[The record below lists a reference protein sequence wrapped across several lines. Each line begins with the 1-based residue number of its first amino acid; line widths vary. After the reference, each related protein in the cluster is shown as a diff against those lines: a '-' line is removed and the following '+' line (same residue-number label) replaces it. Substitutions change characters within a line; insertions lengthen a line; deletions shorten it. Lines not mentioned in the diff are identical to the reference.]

1 MKPKISIEFNN
12 GVLGAVS
19 PLDTGVFGFIASAV
33 AVSTTFA
40 LETAYQIKSM
50 KDVAA
55 LGITDNTDNH
65 RLYKALSEF
74 YAEAGE
80 GQEAWIYGQAK
91 STKVSDWFTQ
101 TDGISPAETFLN
113 AAKGKIRG
121 LFTVY
126 DPTVAPTLE
135 EGDAIDPDVEVAAA
149 LAQTLFESY
158 SAAKYAP
165 FFTILEGYAY
175 TGVKED
181 LADMLTQSWNSVGI
195 LIGDTETR
203 TGATLSK
210 GAAVGTLAG
219 RLAAYSTR
227 VNPGKVRNGA
237 LAPTKM
243 FVVDTPVELYDNE
256 ALLDKGYISFTT
268 HAGRTGYFFMDAP
281 LACPVSDDYHYITH
295 RRTINE
301 AFRLTYDA
309 LLDFLLDEVPANAD
323 GTIQAIYAK
332 TMESAVVRKIST
344 SIPEDLSADQT
355 DPKDVGVK
363 CFVDPSQNIVST
375 SKVNVNVGI
384 RPFGYNR
391 WIDVMLGFELTND

>member
-1 MKPKISIEFNN
+1 MKPKINIAFNN

-19 PLDTGVFGFIASAV
+19 PLDTGVFAFMASAV
-33 AVSTTFA
+33 AVPDTFA
-40 LETAYQIKSM
+40 LGKAYMVKSM

-55 LGITDNTDNH
+55 LGITASIDNYK
-65 RLYKALSEF
+65 LFKALSEF
-74 YAEAGE
+74 FAEAGE
-80 GQEAWIYGQAK
+80 GQEAWIYGMSKA
-91 STKVSDWFTQ
+91 TAVSEWFTEVE
-101 TDGISPAETFLN
+101 GVSPAENLLN
-113 AAKGKIRG
+113 AAQGKIRG
-121 LFTVY
+121 IFTVY
-126 DPTVAPTLE
+126 NPTAPPDLGAE
-135 EGDAIDPDVEVAAA
+135 VMDPDVPVAAG
-149 LAQTLFESY
+149 LAQTLFEKY
-158 SAAKYAP
+158 ADAKYAP
-165 FFTILEGYAY
+165 FFTVLEGYAF
-175 TGVKED
+175 TGDKVELD
-181 LADMLTQSWNSVGI
+181 SLLTQNFNSVGV
-195 LIGDTETR
+195 LIGDTENR
-203 TGATLSK
+203 SGATSSN
-210 GAAVGTLAG
+210 GAAVGVLAG
-219 RLAAYSTR
+219 RLAAYSTK

-237 LAPTKM
+237 LKSQKM
-243 FVVDTPVELYDNE
+243 FVVDTAVELYDNE
-256 ALLDKGYISFTT
+256 ALNDKGYIAFTT

-281 LACPVSDDYHYITH
+281 LACPVDDDYHYITH

-344 SIPEDLSADQT
+344 SMPEDLSADQT

>member
-1 MKPKISIEFNN
+1 MKPKISIGFNN
-12 GVLGAVS
+12 GVLGAVT

-33 AVSTTFA
+33 AMGDTFA
-40 LETAYQIKSM
+40 LETPYMVKSM

-55 LGITDNTDNH
+55 LGITSGIDNYL
-65 RLYKALSEF
+65 LYKALDEF
-74 YAEAGE
+74 FAEAGE
-80 GQEAWIYGQAK
+80 GQEVWIMGMPKADI
-91 STKVSDWFTQ
+91 VSDWFTVESGV
-101 TDGISPAETFLN
+101 TPAEKLLN
-113 AAKGKIRG
+113 AAQGKIRG
-121 LFTVY
+121 LFTIY
-126 DPTVAPTLE
+126 NPTTPPEL
-135 EGDAIDPDVEVAAA
+135 GQNDAIDPDVEVAAA
-149 LAQTLFESY
+149 KAQALFESY

-175 TGVKED
+175 TGEKVD
-181 LADMLTQSWNSVGI
+181 LVDLTEKSWNSVGV
-195 LIGDTETR
+195 LIGDTESR
-203 TGATLSK
+203 SGATTSN
-210 GAAVGTLAG
+210 GAAVGVLAG
-219 RLAAYSTR
+219 RLAAYSPK

-237 LAPTKM
+237 LVPTKF

-256 ALLDKGYISFTT
+256 AMNDKGYIAFTT
-268 HAGRTGYFFMDAP
+268 HAGRSGYYIMDAP
-281 LACPVSDDYHYITH
+281 LACPSSDDYHYITH
-295 RRTINE
+295 RRIINE
-301 AFRLTYDA
+301 AFRLSYDA

-323 GTIQAIYAK
+323 GTIQAVYAK

-344 SIPEDLSADQT
+344 SMSEDLSADQT